1 MSRPER
7 SAGVRVATLYCA
19 ENHRL
24 PLLGCL
30 LAALLGAEL
39 ATAASTE
46 ANLAGK
52 VTDKSGQPLPGVT
65 LVLKN
70 DALAF
75 KERGTLSDSQGEYRF
90 SHVPPGEGYRL
101 TVSLTGYSTL
111 IFSDIRL
118 DSGRTQQQSVVLH
131 SSGDLK
137 EVVRVQGKSDTLDTE
152 NVTASTT
159 FSSTFISELP
169 ILGRDYQDILSLAPG
184 VTDVDKTGNPNI
196 HGARD
201 TDVVT
206 LVDGVSTTDP
216 FTGYYGQNLNI
227 ESIQELEVITSA
239 ATAQYS
245 RAQGG
250 FANILTK
257 SGGNEF
263 QGTFKF
269 YLRSDRLDRDGAG
282 VEDPELSGGFQGN
295 RSFTEQHFTDLMPF
309 LSLSGAIVRDRLWYY
324 LTFEYI
330 HEETPVN
337 AVSQAYVTSLYGN
350 RVFAKATWQIQP
362 SHRLAFSLI
371 LDKERRENQ
380 GISSLIHAKSG
391 YTSSRGG
398 PTYTLKGSSV
408 FTPTVLLESTV
419 AWFDNSFSQTPTMN
433 PDTNGNGILFVD
445 DRPELGGNGNG
456 VLDAQERDPGEDWDF
471 DGFYD
476 LFEDVNHNAGRDFGE
491 DQDLDDEVSGSIEAA
506 SGSGTGSY
514 LNVACDGYHHEDR
527 NCNGYLDAEIDEN
540 LNGRLDPEE
549 DGIDCNREWGYCPG
563 GILPGTGNNQRWDT
577 EDVNGNGV
585 LDVLGDSGYT
595 STPFWNDANGNGR
608 PDKGEFRAPLPPDQD
623 LLTDSE
629 GRTYGP
635 SAYSADDHRQRLSWV
650 EDLSLF
656 VDNAV
661 GTHDIKLGSVYE
673 HEAFDSDTFLR
684 PRFRFPDAGFSPGHT
699 LGSASSGMAPGRVRA
714 SLGVP
719 AFVNNTVTGDNLGI
733 YFQDTWKPM
742 PNLTIGL
749 GLRYDSEYLQSF
761 GYSHFDPVAERR
773 KYNAVMDA
781 SGLDLNLND
790 NITTSGL
797 CRDPIHSCLG
807 SQDPPLQ
814 DMYSQ
819 MRSAAFGLMTRHNLD
834 AHVLSSFLG
843 LVTGGGDINA
853 ILAQG
858 LHARRPEDF
867 DVSNSNL
874 APRLSLSWDPWADG
888 KTQVIGSWGRYY
900 DKLFLSTMSLEQGPD
915 TVTRTYRVDLDGV
928 DDQGLPD
935 NRIGKPFSQSSL
947 SAFQVDRSLSTPYS
961 VEWTAGFRRELA
973 PEVLVSFRYISRD
986 YHDQLQDIDINHRT
1000 EIDPHTGK
1008 LADHHGEVQCTSRA
1022 CTNAPNGA
1030 PDLYIE
1036 NFYFNRV
1043 YRLGNF
1049 NEQTYRGWEIEF
1061 VRRLKRKWQMEA
1073 SYTYSVAQGDAESFL
1088 SQIGDDPALAE
1099 FEPGYLNYDQR
1110 HVIKLN
1116 AVAFLPG
1123 DWRLGGTITWA
1134 SGLPFS
1140 GIVYYDD
1147 SDDVGFVQNRLLFG
1161 QLGNGGYGIN
1171 PENRNIHR
1179 NAATYILNTR
1189 VMKSFVIGK
1198 ASASAFLEVYNL
1210 LNSDSLRVDQLD
1222 QIPAQASFGA
1232 SGPAIITPAV
1242 ISLTGERDFGRR
1254 FQIGFQVD
1262 F

>member
-1 MSRPER
+1 M
-7 SAGVRVATLYCA
+7 G
-19 ENHRL
+19 HRL

-30 LAALLGAEL
+30 LAAFLSAEL

-46 ANLAGK
+46 ANLTGK
-52 VTDKSGQPLPGVT
+52 VTDKSGQPLPGAT

-70 DALAF
+70 DSLAF
-75 KERGTLSDSQGEYRF
+75 QEQGTLSDGKGEYRF

-101 TVSLTGYSTL
+101 TVSLTGYSTV

-118 DSGRTQQQSVVLH
+118 DSGRTQEQSVVLH
-131 SSGDLK
+131 PSGELK

-152 NVTASTT
+152 NVTTSTT

-184 VTDVDKTGNPNI
+184 VTDVNKTGNPNI

-324 LTFEYI
+324 VTFEYI

-337 AVSQAYVTSLYGN
+337 ALSQAFVTSVYGN
-350 RVFAKATWQIQP
+350 RAFAKATWQIQP
-362 SHRLAFSLI
+362 SHRLAFSLM

-380 GISSLIHAKSG
+380 GISSLIDAQSG
-391 YTSSRGG
+391 YSSSRGG

-408 FTPTVLLESTV
+408 FTPTVLLESTM
-419 AWFDNSFSQTPTMN
+419 AWFDNSFSRTPTMN

-445 DRPELGGNGNG
+445 DRPELGGNSDG
-456 VLDAQERDPGEDWDF
+456 VLDGQERDPGEDWDF

-476 LFEDVNHNAGRDFGE
+476 LFEDVDHDGNDDFGE
-491 DQDLDDEVSGSIEAA
+491 DLDLDHRVSGSIQGQA
-506 SGSGTGSY
+506 GQGSY
-514 LNVACDGYHHEDR
+514 LNVPCDGYRHEDR
-527 NCNGYLDAEIDEN
+527 NCNGYLDAEMDSN

-549 DGIDCNREWGYCPG
+549 DGIACNPEWGYCPG
-563 GILPGTGNNQRWDT
+563 GILPGTGNKKWDT

-635 SAYSADDHRQRLSWV
+635 SAYSYDDHRQRLSWV

-656 VDNAV
+656 VDDTL
-661 GTHDIKLGSVYE
+661 GTHDLKLGSIYE
-673 HEAFDSDTFLR
+673 HEAYDSDTFLR
-684 PRFRFPDAGFSPGHT
+684 PRFRFPIGFDPAQTLSTGSSRTSPGEI
-699 LGSASSGMAPGRVRA
+699 MATV
-714 SLGVP
+714 GVP

-749 GLRYDSEYLQSF
+749 GLRYDFEHLQSF
-761 GYSHFDPVAERR
+761 GYAHFDPVAERR
-773 KYNAVMDA
+773 KYNALMVA

-790 NITTSGL
+790 KLTTSGL

-807 SQDPPLQ
+807 SQDLELQ
-814 DMYSQ
+814 DTISR
-819 MRSAAFGLMTRHNLD
+819 MRNAAFGVMTRHNLD
-834 AHVLSSFLG
+834 VQILSSFLG
-843 LVTGGGDINA
+843 TATGGGNNLNEFLGYA
-853 ILAQG
+853 VQT
-858 LHARRPEDF
+858 RRPEDF
-867 DVSNSNL
+867 NVSNSNL

-888 KTQVIGSWGRYY
+888 KTQVIASWGRYY
-900 DKLFLSTMSLEQGPD
+900 DKLFLNTMSLEQGPD
-915 TVTRTYRVDLDGV
+915 TVTRVYRADQDGV

-935 NRIGKPFSQSSL
+935 NRIGKPLSQSSL
-947 SAFQVDRSLSTPYS
+947 SAFQVDRSLSTPYA

-1008 LADHHGEVQCTSRA
+1008 LADHHGEVACGVTF
-1022 CTNAPNGA
+1022 CTNLPNGA

-1043 YRLGNF
+1043 FRLGNF

-1073 SYTYSVAQGDAESFL
+1073 SYTYSVAQGDAESFF

-1099 FEPGYLNYDQR
+1099 SEPGYLSYDQR

-1116 AVAFLPG
+1116 AIAFLPG

-1140 GIVYYDD
+1140 GIVYYNDG
-1147 SDDVGFVQNRLLFG
+1147 DDVGFVQNRILYG
-1161 QLGNGGYGIN
+1161 QLGATGYGIT
-1171 PENRNIHR
+1171 PQNRNLHR
-1179 NAATYILNTR
+1179 NEATYILNTR
-1189 VMKSFVIGK
+1189 VVKSFVIGK
-1198 ASASAFLEVYNL
+1198 SSASAFLEVYNL
-1210 LNSDSLRVDQLD
+1210 LNSDYLRVEQLD
-1222 QIPAQASFGA
+1222 QIPAQVIYGR
-1232 SGPAIITPAV
+1232 SGPPIIIPPV